1 MTIVMFECMNGWIG
15 LAPSILNGAGMNCNM
30 NSRLFHCLQVSFVC
44 VLLPPVAPTAM
55 ISSTSYATIEPMDV
69 TFMCTA
75 TGVPSPTISW
85 FRIEDGNQTNLTL
98 DSRVAVSPMSTQ
110 NPTTLIF
117 EVVQSLT
124 LSDTMGSDTGNYSC
138 QAVNAAGQITVPFQ
152 LAISGEVVNLKRK

>member
-1 MTIVMFECMNGWIG
+1 
-15 LAPSILNGAGMNCNM
+15 M
-30 NSRLFHCLQVSFVC
+30 NSHLFHCLQVSFVC

-55 ISSTSYATIEPMDV
+55 TPSASYTTIEPMDV
-69 TFMCTA
+69 TFECTA

-85 FRIEDGNQTNLTL
+85 FRDEDGNQTNLTL
-98 DSRVAVSPMSTQ
+98 DSRVTISPMSTQ

-138 QAVNAAGQITVPFQ
+138 QAVNDGGQSTAPFQ
-152 LAISGEVVNLKRK
+152 LTVSGEVMNLKRKWLSQSALT